1 MKKALQGINVGY
13 IILNIKLCLKLAN
26 YILDGVG
33 FEVHLRRE
41 GRITMGFISLLLIGF
56 FLLLSVMG
64 MILLLIGVILLLI
77 NLCRHKKGRE
87 KRHGLAVA
95 GILCLVFGFL
105 YLVPLALIFVMAYLA

>member
-1 MKKALQGINVGY
+1 
-13 IILNIKLCLKLAN
+13 
-26 YILDGVG
+26 
-33 FEVHLRRE
+33 
-41 GRITMGFISLLLIGF
+41 MGFISLLLIGF